1 MHSPGPSFRHVAAE
15 VQLDSAGKPR
25 AFTLVLE
32 RERVVLDPVTS
43 WAKTDHFKWVT
54 RGIIEQPQSFHVH
67 PDGTV
72 EFNGEKISP
81 TDPEGLRK
89 LEHEINKHHETAPAA
104 RAPTEAGPR
113 KPTAPTHPADRVSFH
128 VKLDHFGH
136 LQIECFA
143 GEEKTSTGLR
153 GLPSLIQ
160 NGLMLKPAQ
169 FHVDPMQRHLEL
181 DGVRFECNEQGAQ
194 QLEAALNARYAPK
207 LKDPSESPVEIREN
221 PASPSGFDIR
231 FVTIHAGAR
240 FEIKGHLDQ
249 EKLDLLQDPAKCNL
263 LKPGILFRLVPPL
276 LLVRRR
282 RSDGGEERV
291 PEMPDLEY
299 LRASAVE
306 LQQFFNHPLVRRGAA
321 GDASAGS
328 DVASKPDL
336 AVLRVR
342 RNPQNKLVLWLES
355 VSPKGEVFEA
365 RALTH
370 HNLAEL
376 QHQGAFLPHLDV
388 TLSLDS
394 RTLSVLDRQT
404 GQDQRL
410 AIEPASPDNDLDRAG
425 QWLTAALRPPPPPPT
440 STATVAQ
447 PPALDTP
454 PLLAPP
460 SPPSPPAPL
469 PPTPPPP
476 SVTTPPLT
484 RPSAPPPVAVSG
496 TSTGTPTLRVEDAP
510 PQAATPPPRPPPTA
524 AKAPLVKVSPTPT
537 APPGPEADDAGLAA
551 LGFPA
556 ADPLETVVQVFRTLA
571 ADAGLPVQDALLSL
585 PMAFT
590 DRRFEILAF
599 DGQPIESVLE
609 LRAEGF
615 AGFYLTHLHPD
626 NVLLVYASRGRHV
639 EFGSRRCE
647 LQASVAAEP
656 DEFPGPGLLGL
667 AQDEEGNFVFLVNAR
682 FRAWASSREKAY
694 LEAGARF
701 LTPAEAFALGNDLTR
716 IWPPGSERPTA

>member
-1 MHSPGPSFRHVAAE
+1 MHSPGPSSRHVAAE
-15 VQLDSAGKPR
+15 IQLDSAGKPR
-25 AFTLVLE
+25 AFALVFE
-32 RERVVLDPVTS
+32 RERVILDPVTS
-43 WAKTDHFKWVT
+43 WAKTDQFKWVT

-72 EFNGEKISP
+72 EINGEKINP
-81 TDPEGLRK
+81 HDPEAVRK
-89 LEHEINKHHETAPAA
+89 LEHEINKHHEAAPAA
-104 RAPTEAGPR
+104 RATTEAVPR
-113 KPTAPTHPADRVSFH
+113 KPSAPARPADRVSFH
-128 VKLDHFGH
+128 VRLDHFGH

-143 GEEKTSTGLR
+143 GEEKTLTGLR
-153 GLPSLIQ
+153 GLSSLIQ

-181 DGVRFECNEQGAQ
+181 DGTRFECNEEGAR
-194 QLEAALNARYAPK
+194 QLESALNARYAPK

-221 PASPSGFDIR
+221 SASPSGFDIR

-299 LRASAVE
+299 LRASALE
-306 LQQFFNHPLVRRGAA
+306 LQQIFNHPLVRRGAVGA
-321 GDASAGS
+321 ASAGS

-336 AVLRVR
+336 AALRVR

-355 VSPKGEVFEA
+355 VSPTGDVFEA

-388 TLSLDS
+388 TLSLDN
-394 RTLSVLDRQT
+394 RTLSMLDRQT
-404 GQDQRL
+404 GQDQHRV
-410 AIEPASPDNDLDRAG
+410 IEPASPDDDLDRAG
-425 QWLTAALRPPPPPPT
+425 QWLTAALRPPPPPPIP
-440 STATVAQ
+440 TATAPQ
-447 PPALDTP
+447 PPAPETP
-454 PLLAPP
+454 PPLAPLAP
-460 SPPSPPAPL
+460 TSPPAP
-469 PPTPPPP
+469 PPPIPPPAPVTPPPP
-476 SVTTPPLT
+476 A
-484 RPSAPPPVAVSG
+484 RASAPPPVALRG
-496 TSTGTPTLRVEDAP
+496 TSTGTPIRRADAP
-510 PQAATPPPRPPPTA
+510 PPATTPAPRPSPA
-524 AKAPLVKVSPTPT
+524 AANAPLVEAAATPT
-537 APPGPEADDAGLAA
+537 APPGPETDDAGLAA
-551 LGFPA
+551 LGFPTA
-556 ADPLETVVQVFRTLA
+556 EPLETMVQVFRTLA
-571 ADAGLPVQDALLSL
+571 ADAGLPVQDVLLSL

-647 LQASVAAEP
+647 LQPSVAAEP

-667 AQDEEGNFVFLVNAR
+667 AQDREGNFIFLVNAR

-701 LTPAEAFALGNDLTR
+701 LTPAEAFALGDDLTR
-716 IWPPGSERPTA
+716 IWPPAAEQPQKA